1 MFANALKSIGAS
13 SNINS
18 KYQISSTLTA
28 TAGPW
33 KIYSAKQKATGKEY
47 SVFVFDKKTLD
58 TGNNG
63 LGGRQ
68 SATAH
73 KKVVEEVVERLK
85 KEASSLARLRHPGV
99 LELVEPVEETRGGGL
114 QFVAEPVTASLSGLL
129 QEKDDQERGGGFG
142 GRSSRYITEDANGTR
157 RRRELEIDE
166 LEIQKGLLQV
176 SKALEFLHDNAGL
189 VHGNLTPDAILIN
202 AKSDWKLSGLSF
214 CSPPEPSTIPTSIQ
228 PIILGEVLNPDPRL
242 PKTVQLNL
250 DYTSPDFVLD
260 NNLTTFADMFSLGLL
275 CIALYNSP
283 HRSPIEC
290 NTSISAYK
298 RVFQSSQSVPTA
310 TNNYLSSRPLPKELA
325 QHVLPRLLT
334 RRPAQRMTAKEF
346 QESEYFNNV
355 LISTIRFLEG
365 FPAKTPNEKQQFLRG
380 LIKVLPNFPK
390 SVMEKKLLPALL
402 EELKDKELIS
412 LILHNVFKIIGLL
425 PAGRRAFN
433 DKVRPKLKEIFVTNA
448 KQPQEKDANR
458 DAGLMIVI
466 EQLSIIA
473 SNCNGKEF
481 KDDILPIF
489 YTALESPTPSLIN
502 AALTSLP
509 VVLPVLDFSTIK
521 GELFPVIATI
531 FSKTNSLAIKVRGL
545 EAFVTLCGGSNDPH
559 SDDGLDGLA
568 TEQKKA
574 TSSTALDKFTMQ
586 EKIVPLIKAI
596 KTREPAVMTAAL
608 NVLKVVGR
616 VADGDFVALELLPL
630 LWSMSLNPQL
640 NLREF
645 QAFMDL
651 VKTLSTRVEDEQ
663 TKKLQE
669 LAGGAV
675 TSPGLKDDFMSFGA
689 ISGSSLEANGT
700 SETDFEALV
709 KGRTTTT
716 TNALDSGWETRPSV
730 ASASSSV
737 RKSTPTATF
746 SWSTPPVASPT
757 TTSHLKAQTGGFRTV
772 TPDLAAIQPMAP
784 TTTQF
789 SQPLQ
794 PQSNP
799 ISPQSASVNWSSAG
813 SATTPSNIW
822 ASTSQP
828 TSNPWGAPSATSQ
841 PAASPWASTT
851 QPNSNIW
858 ASQPLTSAFSS
869 LSLNQQQQR
878 PQPSSSSSFAL
889 PPPPGAPGASSA
901 NTGLSLPKPPG
912 SSTSGLGGMNN
923 MSSLASLGAN
933 KTGMGMGAGMGA
945 GMNNTAGN
953 MSMNSMMG
961 NLGGMAQQQKP
972 PQQQPKGGL
981 DKYESLL

>member
-18 KYQISSTLTA
+18 NYQISSTLTA

-33 KIYSAKQKATGKEY
+33 KIYSAKRKATGKEY

-73 KKVVEEVVERLK
+73 KKVMEEVVERLK

-142 GRSSRYITEDANGTR
+142 GRASRYVTEDANGTR

-214 CSPPEPSTIPTSIQ
+214 CSPPEPSTIPTTIQ

-290 NTSISAYK
+290 NASISAYK

-310 TNNYLSSRPLPKELA
+310 TNNYLSSRPLPKELG

-412 LILHNVFKIIGLL
+412 LILHNAFKIIGLL
-425 PAGRRAFN
+425 PTGRRAFN
-433 DKVRPKLKEIFVTNA
+433 EKVRPKLKEIFVTNA
-448 KQPQEKDANR
+448 KPQEKDANR

-466 EQLSIIA
+466 EQLSVIA

-545 EAFVTLCGGSNDPH
+545 EAFVTLCGGGGT

-586 EKIVPLIKAI
+586 EKIIPLIKAI
-596 KTREPAVMTAAL
+596 KTREPAVMMAAL

-616 VADGDFVALELLPL
+616 VADGDFVALEILPL

-645 QAFMDL
+645 QAFMEL
-651 VKTLSTRVEDEQ
+651 IKTLSSRVEDEQ

-669 LAGGAV
+669 LTGGAI

-689 ISGSSLEANGT
+689 IAGSSLEANGT

-709 KGRTTTT
+709 KGRVSTTSA
-716 TNALDSGWETRPSV
+716 NPMDSWDTKPSV
-730 ASASSSV
+730 ASSSSSV

-757 TTSHLKAQTGGFRTV
+757 TSHLKAQSGGFRTV

-784 TTTQF
+784 TATQF

-794 PQSNP
+794 PQSNA
-799 ISPQSASVNWSSAG
+799 ISSQPASFNWSNTS

-822 ASTSQP
+822 AT
-828 TSNPWGAPSATSQ
+828 PSANPQ
-841 PAASPWASTT
+841 PAANPWTSSTT
-851 QPNSNIW
+851 QPNANVW
-858 ASQPLTSAFSS
+858 TTQPATSAFSS
-869 LSLNQQQQR
+869 LSLNQQQQQR
-878 PQPSSSSSFAL
+878 PQPTASSSFAL
-889 PPPPGAPGASSA
+889 PPPPGAPGASSG
-901 NTGLSLPKPPG
+901 NSGFSLPRPPG
-912 SSTSGLGGMNN
+912 VSNTSSGLGGMSN
-923 MSSLASLGAN
+923 MNSLASLGTAN
-933 KTGMGMGAGMGA
+933 RTGTGMG
-945 GMNNTAGN
+945 
-953 MSMNSMMG
+953 MSMNSMVG
-961 NLGGMAQQQKP
+961 NTGGMGAGFGGMSQQQKP

>member
-1 MFANALKSIGAS
+1 MFVNALKSIGAS

-18 KYQISSTLTA
+18 NYQISSTLTA

-33 KIYSAKQKATGKEY
+33 KIYSAKRKATGKEY

-63 LGGRQ
+63 LGGRH
-68 SATAH
+68 SAMAH
-73 KKVVEEVVERLK
+73 KRVMEEVVERLK

-142 GRSSRYITEDANGTR
+142 GRSSRYVTEDANGTR

-214 CSPPEPSTIPTSIQ
+214 CSPPEPSTIPTTIQ

-290 NTSISAYK
+290 NTSLSAYK

-412 LILHNVFKIIGLL
+412 LILHNAFKIVGLL

-466 EQLSIIA
+466 EQLSVIS

-481 KDDILPIF
+481 KEDILPIF

-509 VVLPVLDFSTIK
+509 VILPVLDFSTIK

-545 EAFVTLCGGSNDPH
+545 EAFVTLCGGSNDN

-586 EKIVPLIKAI
+586 EKIIPLVKAI
-596 KTREPAVMTAAL
+596 KTREPAVMMAAL

-616 VADGDFVALELLPL
+616 VADGDFVALEMLPL

-645 QAFMDL
+645 QAFMGL
-651 VKTLSTRVEDEQ
+651 VKSLSNRVEDEQ

-669 LAGGAV
+669 LTGGAV
-675 TSPGLKDDFMSFGA
+675 TSPGLQDDFMSFGSIA
-689 ISGSSLEANGT
+689 GSSLEANGT

-709 KGRTTTT
+709 KGRTSTTT
-716 TNALDSGWETRPSV
+716 SAMDSGWETKPSV
-730 ASASSSV
+730 ASSSPSV
-737 RKSTPTATF
+737 RNSTPTATF
-746 SWSTPPVASPT
+746 SWSTPPVTSP

-772 TPDLAAIQPMAP
+772 TPDLTAIQPMAP

-799 ISPQSASVNWSSAG
+799 MSHQPQSTSLNWSTTSSAM
-813 SATTPSNIW
+813 TPSNIW
-822 ASTSQP
+822 ATPSANPQP
-828 TSNPWGAPSATSQ
+828 AGNPWTS
-841 PAASPWASTT
+841 STT
-851 QPNSNIW
+851 QPSSNVW
-858 ASQPLTSAFSS
+858 ASQPSTSTFSS
-869 LSLNQQQQR
+869 LSLNQQQQQQR
-878 PQPSSSSSFAL
+878 PQSTTSSSFAL
-889 PPPPGAPGASSA
+889 PPPPGAPSA
-901 NTGLSLPKPPG
+901 TSGTSGFSLPRPPG
-912 SSTSGLGGMNN
+912 SSPTSGSGGT
-923 MSSLASLGAN
+923 SSLASLGTN
-933 KTGMGMGAGMGA
+933 KAGTGMGTGLGM
-945 GMNNTAGN
+945 GMNNTAGT

-961 NLGGMAQQQKP
+961 NMRGMGQQQKP
-972 PQQQPKGGL
+972 AQQQPKGGL